1 MLGVVQE
8 ITKTKGMQEELLQ
21 QKKLLDMLHR
31 STTNFVEKGDIRET
45 MSTMLDDLLELTGS
59 EYGFAGEVLVD
70 DDGNSYLCTHAITNI
85 AWDKKTQDLYE
96 SSLETGFE
104 FRNPNTLFGHV
115 IRTGESVVSNNPASD
130 SRAGG
135 LPEGHPP
142 MNAFLGVPIYYGNSL
157 VGMYGISNREN
168 GYDEKIQEFL
178 RPFDATCGVIINS
191 KHLLEADKK
200 NRIELVSA
208 KDDAESANLAKSQFL
223 SRMSHELRT
232 PMNAIMGFG
241 QLLTME
247 KAPPLTESQ
256 HESVEEII
264 KAGDHLLILINEV
277 LDLSRIE
284 SGRIDLSVETV
295 VLGEVMNESLQLI
308 TPLAQKRGVE
318 ISASR
323 NGVDLS
329 LDELFL
335 QKGSVRA
342 DRSRLRQVFL
352 NLLSNAVKYNRKNGR
367 IIIACHY
374 PDNKSDDSLVRI
386 SITDTGSGM
395 TPEQQSQ
402 LFQSFNRLGAEQSDI
417 EGTGIG
423 LVITKNIVELMG
435 GNIGVNSQK
444 GKGSTFWVEL
454 PGDATSQEQK
464 IKTGGMK
471 SMAEDVTAVIGKKHT
486 VLYIEDNPANLRLVS
501 QLLTRRANIH
511 MWSAH
516 EPLLGLELAEEH
528 KPDLVLLDINL
539 PGMDGFEVLKKLRQR
554 ESTRNTP
561 VIAISANAMP
571 KDIEKGLE
579 AGFDDYITKPINIK
593 AMLASV
599 NEALESKM

>member
-1 MLGVVQE
+1 
-8 ITKTKGMQEELLQ
+8 
-21 QKKLLDMLHR
+21 
-31 STTNFVEKGDIRET
+31 
-45 MSTMLDDLLELTGS
+45 
-59 EYGFAGEVLVD
+59 
-70 DDGNSYLCTHAITNI
+70 
-85 AWDKKTQDLYE
+85 
-96 SSLETGFE
+96 
-104 FRNPNTLFGHV
+104 
-115 IRTGESVVSNNPASD
+115 
-130 SRAGG
+130 
-135 LPEGHPP
+135 
-142 MNAFLGVPIYYGNSL
+142 
-157 VGMYGISNREN
+157 
-168 GYDEKIQEFL
+168 
-178 RPFDATCGVIINS
+178 
-191 KHLLEADKK
+191 
-200 NRIELVSA
+200 
-208 KDDAESANLAKSQFL
+208 
-223 SRMSHELRT
+223 MSHELRT

-247 KAPPLTESQ
+247 KDPPLTESQ

-295 VLGEVMNESLQLI
+295 VLGDVMNESLQLI
-308 TPLAQKRGVE
+308 SPLAQKRGVE

-454 PGDATSQEQK
+454 PGDAMSQEQK
-464 IKTGGMK
+464 IKTGGIK
-471 SMAEDVTAVIGKKHT
+471 SMPEDVTAVIGKKHT